1 MEFGAHFVS
10 TVYPQPGRAVQFC
23 QVAERAGFSFAVAVE
38 HVVWPTDY
46 NSKYPYNQTGRL
58 PGDPTTL
65 LPDPLVWMTHV
76 AACTKTLRFMTG
88 VLILPQRN
96 PVVLAKQLATMDFMS
111 GGRMELGIGVGWLR
125 EEFEAIGVPFER
137 RGKRADETIAAMR
150 ALWAGDDASYDGE
163 LVNFAGISCNPKP
176 VQQPLPIIIGGHS
189 EAAARRAGRLGN
201 GFFPATGWDGD
212 YKPLLAIIRE
222 EAKRA
227 GRDPGEIQIT
237 TGIDPA
243 DPLNS
248 ALRLADMGIDRVVVP
263 TAPFRKDIPGSL
275 ERFAA
280 EVIAPL
286 RERLG

>member
-1 MEFGAHFVS
+1 MEFGVHFAS
-10 TVYPQPGRAVQFC
+10 TVYPQPDRAVQFC
-23 QVAERAGFSFAVAVE
+23 QKSEQVGFSFAVAVE

-46 NSKYPYNQTGRL
+46 ASKYPYNATGKL
-58 PGDPTTL
+58 PGDPSTL

-76 AACTKTLRFMTG
+76 AACTEHMRFMTG

-96 PVVLAKQLATMDFMS
+96 PVVLAKQLATMDYMS
-111 GGRMELGIGVGWLR
+111 GGRMELGIGVGWLK
-125 EEFEAIGVPFER
+125 EEFEAIGIPFER
-137 RGKRADETIAAMR
+137 RGRRTDETIEAMR

-163 LVNFAGISCNPKP
+163 FVNFAGISCNPKP
-176 VQQPLPIIIGGHS
+176 AQESVPIIVGGHS

-222 EAKRA
+222 EADKA
-227 GRDPGEIQIT
+227 GRDPDEIQIT
-237 TGIDPA
+237 TGIDPE

-248 ALRLADMGIDRVVVP
+248 ALRLAEQGIDRVVVP
-263 TAPFRKDIPGSL
+263 SAPFRQDVAGRL

-280 EVIAPL
+280 EVIAPAK
-286 RERLG
+286 ERLG

>member
-10 TVYPQPGRAVQFC
+10 TVYPQPDLAVQFC
-23 QVAERAGFSFAVAVE
+23 QAAERVGFSFAVAVE

-58 PGDPTTL
+58 PGDPTTV

-76 AACTKTLRFMTG
+76 AACTETLRFMTG

-96 PVVLAKQLATMDFMS
+96 AVVLAKQLATMDFMS

-150 ALWAGDDASYDGE
+150 ALWAGDDAGYDGE

-248 ALRLADMGIDRVVVP
+248 ALRLAEMGIDRVVVP

-286 RERLG
+286 RARLG